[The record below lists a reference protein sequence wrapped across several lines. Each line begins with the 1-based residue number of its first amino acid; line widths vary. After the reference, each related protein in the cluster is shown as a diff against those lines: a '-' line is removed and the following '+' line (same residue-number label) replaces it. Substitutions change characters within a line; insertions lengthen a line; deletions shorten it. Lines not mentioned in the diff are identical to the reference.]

1 MMELDGVS
9 KYNPA
14 DIFGAPKTSSGD
26 MGKQEF
32 LQLLTAQL
40 QHQDPMNPQS
50 DSEFVAQLA
59 TFSSLEQAIQQNSA
73 LETIQMSQNA
83 LVSSQATELVGK
95 DIVATGDTMT
105 LYHDGNAPDIGFGL
119 PNEASSVDVRLVDQ
133 AGNVVR
139 SFSLGPR
146 NAGRQSLAW
155 DGLDDD
161 GNPLRAGVYK
171 LALTAED
178 PAGRPLSVA
187 TEVEG
192 RVDKVTFENGYP
204 ELVVGNARVT
214 PADVLEIRMPEEEG
228 DESALADE
236 EPTVEE
242 E

>member
-1 MMELDGVS
+1 MELDGVS

-14 DIFGAPKTSSGD
+14 EVFGTPKASSGD

-50 DSEFVAQLA
+50 DAEFVAQLA

-95 DIVATGDTMT
+95 DIVATGDAMT
-105 LYHDGNAPDIGFGL
+105 LYYDGNSPEIGFGL
-119 PNEASSVDVRLVDQ
+119 ANEARSVDVRIVDQ

-139 SFSLGPR
+139 SISLGPR

-178 PAGRPLSVA
+178 HDGRPLSVS

-204 ELVVGNARVT
+204 ELVVGDARVT
-214 PADVLEIRMPEEEG
+214 PADVLEIRMPEE
-228 DESALADE
+228 DADE
-236 EPTVEE
+236 GVPTDGESTVEE